1 MTDLN
6 LSANKIGNTGATS
19 LSKALS
25 NNSTLTDLNLSDNDI
40 RNTGANSLS
49 KALRKNTTLTN
60 LDLGDNAI
68 DNAGVVSLTGA
79 LSVNI
84 SLNLNLSGITFNYSH
99 VLPHVQSRLYVTR
112 HQENDGCADH
122 DDGDE
127 ICDDDSTSGN
137 SIYSGG
143 NESCSDESTG
153 ETCSSGDTSSND
165 GESPNSE
172 DEQFINDADDDDD
185 DSFHISGEAS
195 GSDASQ
201 TSQSYDYFSGVT
213 RVPMLTRLPVIAS
226 LIVIMRRTNSLLVML
241 LLEKRQIHLDNSL
254 CNISTV
260 M

>member
-1 MTDLN
+1 M
-6 LSANKIGNTGATS
+6 
-19 LSKALS
+19 
-25 NNSTLTDLNLSDNDI
+25 TDLNLSDNDI

-68 DNAGVVSLTGA
+68 DNSGVVSLTGA
-79 LSVNI
+79 LSVNV

-99 VLPHVQSRLYVTR
+99 VLPHVQSRLSVTR
-112 HQENDGCADH
+112 HQENDGCADR

-127 ICDDDSTSGN
+127 IFDDDSNSVN

-165 GESPNSE
+165 DESPNSE

-185 DSFHISGEAS
+185 DDEVLVRLP
-195 GSDASQ
+195 
-201 TSQSYDYFSGVT
+201 GVT
-213 RVPMLTRLPVIAS
+213 RLRCLRVTTIFQ
-226 LIVIMRRTNSLLVML
+226 
-241 LLEKRQIHLDNSL
+241 E
-254 CNISTV
+254 
-260 M
+260 